1 MFSAVHQYINQ
12 RVTDGTRR
20 SQRTGVIAIRAD
32 GAAAAQRAV
41 HRSRDADGQ
50 PADATPER
58 SAVIG
63 FGDQMKVVTLE
74 AEVDDAKAAA

>member
-32 GAAAAQRAV
+32 GAAAAQRGMAA
-41 HRSRDADGQ
+41 RRDYSDELANITVPTLIVAGREDGVGTVMF
-50 PADATPER
+50 ANSSE
-58 SAVIG
+58 
-63 FGDQMKVVTLE
+63 
-74 AEVDDAKAAA
+74 